1 MNKILVSLMLIG
13 LTGGA
18 AFALPSAEAMKS
30 TCQGIWVKGLCV
42 PYNPCTSGEKWRAFC
57 AKVFADIEIGDSSVA
72 RALARMVIKQE
83 YPNVPDSQIE
93 ENASGT
99 AVDHALGQDY
109 IAYNIG
115 DTYLQFEFGD
125 THDYTNTDNIKNVV
139 MAVCRYMQ
147 ADMTE
152 FTHEKGNYTLAT
164 CDVAANSKTCKEI
177 MSALKTV
184 DPQHFTD
191 RLKKTDNEKCTFVQ
205 EYL

>member
-18 AFALPSAEAMKS
+18 AFALPSMSALQAAC
-30 TCQGIWVKGLCV
+30 TGVKIDDMCV
-42 PYNPCTSGEKWRAFC
+42 PHNPCANDAWRSYC
-57 AKVFADIEIGDSSVA
+57 AKVFADIEIADPDVA
-72 RALARMVIKQE
+72 DRLARMVIKDV
-83 YPNVPDSQIE
+83 YPNVPDAQIE
-93 ENASGT
+93 QNMEGT
-99 AVDHALGQDY
+99 SVNNVLGQDY
-109 IAYNIG
+109 IAYKIG
-115 DTYLQFEFGD
+115 DKAYLQFEFGD

-139 MAVCRYMQ
+139 MAVCHYMQ

-164 CDVAANSKTCKEI
+164 CDVEANSKTCKEI